1 MIVNRGESTIIDY
14 HAPFDQGFT
23 ECESF
28 VFTFLTYRN
37 VQRFCNGPVHE
48 FAWKLVKWAK
58 FMLVLTNTHML
69 KNQESSGTEF
79 QTYGKRINL
88 TAKRKTSRQK
98 EYPHGRKNNHDLT
111 AKEIIIQMS
120 SRYRRNFAASLFLF
134 AIRFFCFES
143 FSFCHEVFLFAASLF
158 LLAARWGYS
167 FSREVFLFAAR
178 LMLLPWQLWATIL
191 RWGKQQAIGEDTERN
206 DLSSL

>member
-1 MIVNRGESTIIDY
+1 MLVWNILILV
-14 HAPFDQGFT
+14 
-23 ECESF
+23 F
-28 VFTFLTYRN
+28 VFVAFNTARIGSY
-37 VQRFCNGPVHE
+37 CNMKP
-48 FAWKLVKWAK
+48 KLLCLEHYYSFGVGAPSTCIWSCAPK
-58 FMLVLTNTHML
+58 
-69 KNQESSGTEF
+69 
-79 QTYGKRINL
+79 YGKRIN
-88 TAKRKTSRQK
+88 
-98 EYPHGRKNNHDLT
+98 LT

-134 AIRFFCFES
+134 AVRFFCFET

-167 FSREVFLFAAR
+167 FSREVFLFAVR

-206 DLSSL
+206 DLSIISKLNACVKYSDSCICFRCVQYC